1 MFEVCF
7 DLSERQPELNHGF
20 KCPIFGMGVVA
31 QFSGTT
37 GLKEKKFAVETRIE
51 D

>member
-20 KCPIFGMGVVA
+20 KCPIFGMGVDA
-31 QFSGTT
+31 QFSGAT
-37 GLKEKKFAVETRIE
+37 GL
-51 D
+51 